1 MTDCV
6 KIPHTAIFTGP
17 TGFGKTRLALDLIE
31 KEYNK
36 RFNYLIINCI
46 FIIGIRQII
55 IKVTSNIVTIL
66 VYQTK
71 RQAVSIG
78 REVAVINIRLRNT
91 IYHQSCHGENL

>member
-36 RFNYLIINCI
+36 RFCLHHH
-46 FIIGIRQII
+46 
-55 IKVTSNIVTIL
+55 
-66 VYQTK
+66 
-71 RQAVSIG
+71 VS
-78 REVAVINIRLRNT
+78 ALRNYSLNVVAT
-91 IYHQSCHGENL
+91 LNPIE